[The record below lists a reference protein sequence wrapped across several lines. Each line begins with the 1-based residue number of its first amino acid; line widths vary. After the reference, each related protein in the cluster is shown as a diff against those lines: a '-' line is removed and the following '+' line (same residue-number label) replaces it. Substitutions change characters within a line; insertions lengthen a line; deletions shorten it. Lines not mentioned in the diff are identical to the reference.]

1 MRNYSRIGIAFLESK
16 ECNSNPAQLPMTC
29 WRGVSHATPGKSQAN
44 PSRHSNAARIAL
56 ELELAELEL
65 LKFIVTPSHSKLST
79 VPTPRHSNAARIARR
94 SDWRNWASPRCHAT
108 PRHRARPSESLQPGL
123 PPAVDARTS
132 EKTELEIK
140 VKLRNPKSNSKITHH
155 CNSGLPPTVDV
166 SNDLRPGVP
175 AVVSAP
181 FGHDAACLAGS
192 RPPHG
197 ARALRLARAKLRQV
211 DVTQHAPPPRSFGSR
226 DAWRKFLQFALC

>member
-1 MRNYSRIGIAFLESK
+1 
-16 ECNSNPAQLPMTC
+16 MTC

-44 PSRHSNAARIAL
+44 PSRHSNAARIAV

-123 PPAVDARTS
+123 PPAVDVSTS
-132 EKTELEIK
+132 EKTELEIT
-140 VKLRNPKSNSKITHH
+140 LRSRPENCFGLAQFRSNSSPVSRATPRSRPENCFGLAQLRSNSSPVSDATPRHSILSNSKICLTPCHPIPTRNGVTNSTPHH
-155 CNSGLPPTVDV
+155 DQPSPQRNST
-166 SNDLRPGVP
+166 
-175 AVVSAP
+175 
-181 FGHDAACLAGS
+181 
-192 RPPHG
+192 
-197 ARALRLARAKLRQV
+197 
-211 DVTQHAPPPRSFGSR
+211 PR
-226 DAWRKFLQFALC
+226 

>member
-1 MRNYSRIGIAFLESK
+1 MGTEEQKLKKTEYSPGVRNYSRIGIAFLDSK

-108 PRHRARPSESLQPGL
+108 PRHATARIRLSHCSQVYPQLLTHAQ
-123 PPAVDARTS
+123 
-132 EKTELEIK
+132 
-140 VKLRNPKSNSKITHH
+140 VK
-155 CNSGLPPTVDV
+155 
-166 SNDLRPGVP
+166 
-175 AVVSAP
+175 
-181 FGHDAACLAGS
+181 
-192 RPPHG
+192 
-197 ARALRLARAKLRQV
+197 RQ
-211 DVTQHAPPPRSFGSR
+211 S
-226 DAWRKFLQFALC
+226 

>member
-1 MRNYSRIGIAFLESK
+1 
-16 ECNSNPAQLPMTC
+16 MTC

-123 PPAVDARTS
+123 PPAVDVSTS

-155 CNSGLPPTVDV
+155 CNSGLPPIVDV
-166 SNDLRPGVP
+166 STTEEKWQGSNCVTR
-175 AVVSAP
+175 ARISNKRATAAP
-181 FGHDAACLAGS
+181 TTAYYELPPDGH
-192 RPPHG
+192 
-197 ARALRLARAKLRQV
+197 Q
-211 DVTQHAPPPRSFGSR
+211 RS
-226 DAWRKFLQFALC
+226 